1 MASELRN
8 RLVLA
13 TILGATLFGA
23 PDLSIADAKAADAAD
38 KAGTSV
44 PLSAAD
50 RSKMRLTVYPGN
62 LAMIA
67 EQRQGNLAAGR
78 QTLKIMDLP
87 QTLLDDSLLIGADE
101 TANLQ
106 LLSTTEKT
114 NPQSGYALLEQ
125 FIGKEVKIRRDDD
138 LINAT
143 LIDLDGQALVKTADG
158 VEYVPTQNIVMP
170 VLPDSYTTR
179 PSLDATIRT
188 SAATDHVSLAYL
200 MGGISWQTAYVG
212 HYDSK
217 TGTLDLGARARIV
230 NNSGGDINHASLQ
243 LIAGDPNQNSP
254 RPMAKAM
261 RAEMMMSVSADS
273 ASGGQAARSK
283 FENFHVYG
291 PYNNLTMKDGDAVT
305 LPLLDNRKINVDR
318 EMTFYGNTSMYYSGK
333 GTREDFIRPELQLTL
348 KNDGGTD
355 KQSPWPA
362 GQIRIYANDADGIP
376 VFLGED
382 RMNLT
387 PAGQKAHLI
396 LGQASDITGSRH
408 VVEYDRKARKNLP
421 DEVAAT
427 LEWNLKNSG
436 PRDETVTIEETLP
449 ANWKIIKES
458 NPHQNLEAG
467 QVKWQI
473 KLPAGKETTL
483 RWSVHSDE

>member
-23 PDLSIADAKAADAAD
+23 PDLSISDAQAADAAD
-38 KAGTSV
+38 NAEASV
-44 PLSAAD
+44 PLAASD

-62 LAMIA
+62 LTMIA
-67 EQRQGNLAAGR
+67 EQRQAAISAGR

-87 QTLLDDSLLIGADE
+87 QTLIDDSLLIGADKA
-101 TANLQ
+101 ANLQ
-106 LLSTTEKT
+106 LISTTEPT
-114 NPQSGYALLEQ
+114 APRGGYALLQ
-125 FIGKEVKIRRDDD
+125 KFIGKEVKIRRDDD
-138 LINAT
+138 LISAT
-143 LIDLDGQALVKTADG
+143 LISLDGQALVKTADG
-158 VEYVPTQNIVMP
+158 IEYVPTQDVIMP
-170 VLPDSYTTR
+170 SLPDGYTAR
-179 PSLDATIRT
+179 PSLDAAIRT

-200 MGGISWQTAYVG
+200 IGGISWQTAYVG

-230 NNSGGDINHASLQ
+230 NNSGGDIENANLQ

-254 RPMAKAM
+254 RPMAKTM
-261 RAEMMMSVSADS
+261 RAEMMMAAPSADS
-273 ASGGQAARSK
+273 SGGAGRSK
-283 FENFHVYG
+283 FENLHVYG
-291 PYNNLTMKDGDAVT
+291 PYNDLNMKDGDAVT
-305 LPLLDNRKINVDR
+305 LPLLENRQIKVER

-348 KNDGGTD
+348 KNDGGAD

-362 GQIRIYANDADGIP
+362 GQIRIYANDADGIAT
-376 VFLGED
+376 FLGED
-382 RMNLT
+382 QLNLT
-387 PAGQKAHLI
+387 PAGQEAHLI

-408 VVEYDRKARKNLP
+408 VVDYDRQPRKNLP

-427 LEWNLKNSG
+427 LEWKLKNSG

-458 NPHQNLEAG
+458 SQHQNLEAG